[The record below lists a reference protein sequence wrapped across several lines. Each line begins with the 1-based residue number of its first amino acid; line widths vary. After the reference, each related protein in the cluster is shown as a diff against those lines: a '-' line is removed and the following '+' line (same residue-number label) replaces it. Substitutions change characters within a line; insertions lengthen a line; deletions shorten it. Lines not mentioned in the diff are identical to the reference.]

1 MYGAAVSFWM
11 ITPGI
16 VHKFFWR
23 LKKLESN
30 PTTIL
35 IVRVVV
41 GHERVTQ
48 DDLRTLIL
56 QLYAACASKVK
67 SC

>member
-1 MYGAAVSFWM
+1 MYGAAFSFWM

-16 VHKFFWR
+16 DVVHKFFWR
-23 LKKLESN
+23 LKQLESN
-30 PTTIL
+30 PSTIL

-48 DDLRTLIL
+48 DDLCTLIL
-56 QLYAACASKVK
+56 QTLRGLRD
-67 SC
+67 